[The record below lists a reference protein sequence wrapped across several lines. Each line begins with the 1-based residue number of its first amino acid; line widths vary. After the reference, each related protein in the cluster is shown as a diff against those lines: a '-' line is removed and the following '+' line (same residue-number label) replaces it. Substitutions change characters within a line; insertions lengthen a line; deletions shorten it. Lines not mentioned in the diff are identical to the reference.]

1 MTEQEVM
8 NWMETYLEA
17 TMPERTALGMI
28 KADIDEYGFDTF
40 LELPPETIIESYLVV
55 ADEVTQDAVDD
66 FKALLSQEM
75 ELDELGLEQS
85 FRLNPSESMQAM
97 KNGMTDIMKSLMLY
111 IDTQRM
117 ANNLIESH
125 ES

>member
-8 NWMETYLEA
+8 KWMETYLEA

-28 KADIDEYGFDTF
+28 RADIDEYGFDAF

-111 IDTQRM
+111 IDAQRM
-117 ANNLIESH
+117 ANNLIQSH

>member
-1 MTEQEVM
+1 MK
-8 NWMETYLEA
+8 WMETYLEA

-28 KADIDEYGFDTF
+28 KADIDEYGFDAF

-66 FKALLSQEM
+66 FKALLSQET

-111 IDTQRM
+111 IDAQRM

>member
-8 NWMETYLEA
+8 EWMEGYLEA
-17 TMPERTALGMI
+17 TMPKRTALGMI
-28 KADIDEYGFDTF
+28 KADIKEYGFDTF
-40 LELPPETIIESYLVV
+40 LELPPETIIESYLFV

-66 FKALLSQEM
+66 FKALLSQER
-75 ELDELGLEQS
+75 ELDDLGLEQS

-111 IDTQRM
+111 IEVQRM

-125 ES
+125 EN

>member
-8 NWMETYLEA
+8 KWMETYLEA

-28 KADIDEYGFDTF
+28 KADIDEYGFDAF

-66 FKALLSQEM
+66 FKALLSQET

-111 IDTQRM
+111 IDAQRM